1 MRILRVMS
9 WILGA
14 CTCVVG
20 ALVLWRAIN
29 PTLTGTLPVIS
40 TQAIT
45 PWLTFALAVVTVLIA
60 AIARVVTMRQRRRS
74 DPSRNHA
81 FVITRT
87 AGGTTMAVVGAGLA
101 AVAMLLVSMYPSGV
115 VGKTHDTAPFG
126 DRQTAAA
133 VIDESIGACSGTWI
147 NLGEA
152 DIKGITFGI
161 VCPSDK
167 TVYAEF
173 GDDEQWQAFTSNL
186 PQLTPPLMLS
196 YASAEAITDESQ
208 YASLTGPR
216 WVAITPVD
224 SAEQLQQTI
233 GGQLAVIN

>member
-1 MRILRVMS
+1 MRFLRVMS
-9 WILGA
+9 WILGVCA
-14 CTCVVG
+14 CVVG
-20 ALVLWRAIN
+20 ALLLWRAIN
-29 PTLTGTLPVIS
+29 PTSAASLSILNTT
-40 TQAIT
+40 AMT
-45 PWLTFALAVVTVLIA
+45 PWLAFALGLLTVLVGA
-60 AIARVVTMRQRRRS
+60 TARLINQRQRHRS
-74 DPSRNHA
+74 DRSHRH
-81 FVITRT
+81 VSTKT
-87 AGGTTMAVVGAGLA
+87 GTVVGTTLGVIGALLA
-101 AVAMLLVSMYPSGV
+101 GIAMLLVSMYPSGV
-115 VGKTHDTAPFG
+115 VGKPYDAAPFG

-152 DIKGITFGI
+152 DIHGITFGI

-173 GDDEQWQAFTSNL
+173 KDDEQWQTFTSNL

-196 YASAEAITDESQ
+196 YASAEAITDETR

-224 SAEQLQQTI
+224 TAEQLQQTI